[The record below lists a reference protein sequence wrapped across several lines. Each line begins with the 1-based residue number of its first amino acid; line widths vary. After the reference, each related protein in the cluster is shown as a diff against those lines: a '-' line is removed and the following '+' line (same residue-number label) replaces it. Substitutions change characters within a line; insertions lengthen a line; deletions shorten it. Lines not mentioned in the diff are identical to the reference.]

1 MANPASR
8 KPRRSF
14 AIGSGRN
21 LMFSKASVTVVS
33 KALSFEKLVSTL
45 MAMTVDKKQ
54 SPSQATCTQD
64 LEGVQQD
71 DHRQSNAKEAH
82 EV

>member
-21 LMFSKASVTVVS
+21 LMFPKASVTAVS

-45 MAMTVDKKQ
+45 MAMTVDKRAE
-54 SPSQATCTQD
+54 SISCFVSQAS
-64 LEGVQQD
+64 L
-71 DHRQSNAKEAH
+71 RP
-82 EV
+82 